1 LTSDGYLHHGTSGRA
16 TSDQESTTSTLHSY
30 LKLLDQ
36 HCDRLNNTYK
46 EILEIR
52 TCIAEILAKSQSEVA
67 TGNSGAWGRSN
78 DLSFGDE
85 PLNIASVALNELDA
99 NSFLSTPPNL
109 GHSLLPQPLLFLNG
123 QPSTQEYGSLAPPSV
138 GVGNTLPK
146 GTDPTVYQVSQ
157 RKFTAFATFQLCSL
171 HEIIGPLLTGA
182 SGSVSYELGTQPFQ
196 KFLPEDDTHSEE
208 QTLSGPS
215 VGHYHRQYLPI
226 VRDGEDKV
234 KCMWSGCSGVIR
246 KDSYTRHVNEI
257 HKRLI
262 KAICATCGKKFLR
275 PYMKKTHICPSRDS
289 KHSSS

>member
-1 LTSDGYLHHGTSGRA
+1 MSQPSTSSRLNVEQCTSLTSDGYLHHRTSGCA

-36 HCDRLNNTYK
+36 HCDKLNNTYK

-85 PLNIASVALNELDA
+85 PLNIASVAHNELDA

-157 RKFTAFATFQLCSL
+157 RS
-171 HEIIGPLLTGA
+171 LLTGA
-182 SGSVSYELGTQPFQ
+182 SGSISCELGTQPFQ
-196 KFLPEDDTHSEE
+196 KFLPEDDTCSEE

-234 KCMWSGCSGVIR
+234 KCMWPGCSGVIR
-246 KDSYTRHVNEI
+246 KDSYTRHVNEV

>member
-1 LTSDGYLHHGTSGRA
+1 MSQPSTSSRLNVEQCTSLTSDGYLHHGTSGRA
-16 TSDQESTTSTLHSY
+16 TIDQESTTST
-30 LKLLDQ
+30 
-36 HCDRLNNTYK
+36 K

-85 PLNIASVALNELDA
+85 PLNIASVAHNELDA

-157 RKFTAFATFQLCSL
+157 RKFKAPLVPSAMSL
-171 HEIIGPLLTGA
+171 VHSHSRNSYLKMTHVQRSRLYLALQSDTTIGSISP
-182 SGSVSYELGTQPFQ
+182 
-196 KFLPEDDTHSEE
+196 
-208 QTLSGPS
+208 
-215 VGHYHRQYLPI
+215 
-226 VRDGEDKV
+226 
-234 KCMWSGCSGVIR
+234 
-246 KDSYTRHVNEI
+246 
-257 HKRLI
+257 
-262 KAICATCGKKFLR
+262 
-275 PYMKKTHICPSRDS
+275 
-289 KHSSS
+289 

>member
-1 LTSDGYLHHGTSGRA
+1 M
-16 TSDQESTTSTLHSY
+16 TSTLHSC
-30 LKLLDQ
+30 LKLLNQ

-67 TGNSGAWGRSN
+67 IGNTGAWGRSS

-85 PLNIASVALNELDA
+85 PLTIAPTALNEFDA

-123 QPSTQEYGSLAPPSV
+123 QPSAQEYGSLAPSSV
-138 GVGNTLPK
+138 GVGNTLPE

-157 RKFTAFATFQLCSL
+157 QS
-171 HEIIGPLLTGA
+171 LLTGA
-182 SGSVSYELGTQPFQ
+182 SGSVSFELGTQSFQ
-196 KFLPEDDTHSEE
+196 KFLAEDDTSEE

-215 VGHYHRQYLPI
+215 VGYYHRQCLPI

-234 KCMWSGCSGVIR
+234 KCMWSGCSGIIR
-246 KDSYTRHVNEI
+246 KDSYTRHVNEV

-262 KAICATCGKKFLR
+262 KAICTTCGKKFPR